1 MKIRPFLF
9 TSILAAGIGVANLYA
24 AECNV
29 THHQGSGGSTDV
41 YMGYP
46 ATALY
51 LFEGNYLDLSKM
63 DQRDPAV
70 QNVSST
76 DTAWVYRSELDSTMI
91 VIVTEKV
98 VKVARVTYSN
108 DEDSRVDSLFT
119 VKHKD
124 VYKDEFPRL
133 QKAGVFKGTAEQAD
147 SLVTHVFDLCQ
158 RFYNKEY
165 GYTGCEFNPPEQ
177 RGRNG
182 GKDVD
187 MVDMPLALA
196 AVAGEFTWLLD
207 TLNYCPELKYPA
219 ADTTG
224 DSTTTSLPGSSQS
237 ISSDS
242 TIISRPVYND
252 SIAND
257 RPINQPIDSPVI
269 ATDSTAPFIKKDT
282 LTHSLDSGYYKPPTV
297 KSVDAVGDSSTTSL
311 KPIQAKAGFMRLGQ
325 KRYRIANVKPGSP
338 YRVFSLNGQL
348 LKSGVLEGDLF
359 YAPTLPVILMFRDG
373 QKFYIK
379 D

>member
-1 MKIRPFLF
+1 MKIRPFLYAG
-9 TSILAAGIGVANLYA
+9 ILAAGIGAASLNA

-46 ATALY
+46 TTALY

-63 DQRDPAV
+63 NLREPAV
-70 QNVSST
+70 KNASST
-76 DTAWVYRSELDSTMI
+76 DTAWVYRSALDSTMI

-98 VKVARVTYSN
+98 VKVARVAYSD
-108 DEDSRVDSLFT
+108 DEKALADSLFT

-158 RFYNKEY
+158 KFYSKDL
-165 GYTGCEFNPPEQ
+165 GYAGCVFNPPEQ

-196 AVAGEFTWLLD
+196 AVAGEFTILLD
-207 TLNYCPELKYPA
+207 TLNTCPDLKFPA
-219 ADTTG
+219 VKNVTA
-224 DSTTTSLPGSSQS
+224 SSSSAS
-237 ISSDS
+237 IESS
-242 TIISRPVYND
+242 ND
-252 SIAND
+252 ATPNSSND
-257 RPINQPIDSPVI
+257 KPSAYLETAQ
-269 ATDSTAPFIKKDT
+269 ATVHLSKI
-282 LTHSLDSGYYKPPTV
+282 
-297 KSVDAVGDSSTTSL
+297 
-311 KPIQAKAGFMRLGQ
+311 GQ
-325 KRYRIANVKPGSP
+325 KRYHFAGIKSGAS
-338 YRVFSLNGQL
+338 YMVFSVNGQL
-348 LKSGVLEGDLF
+348 LKAGVLEDGLF
-359 YAPTLPVILMFRDG
+359 DAPTLPVILMFKDR
-373 QKFYIK
+373 QKFYLK